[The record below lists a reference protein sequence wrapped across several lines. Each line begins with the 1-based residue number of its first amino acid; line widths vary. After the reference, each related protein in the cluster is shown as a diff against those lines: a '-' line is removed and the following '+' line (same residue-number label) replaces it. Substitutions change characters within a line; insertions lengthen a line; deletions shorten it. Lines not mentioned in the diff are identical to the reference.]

1 MVRYMAQRI
10 LYGLVT
16 IWIVATLTF
25 VMMHALPGDPFT
37 SEKALPEAVMQN
49 LRERYHLNDPLWKQ
63 YVDYMKNVATW
74 DLGPSFRQSTRTV
87 NEIINQGFPV
97 SAQLGLMALAVATVT
112 GTVAGTIAALN
123 RNKWPDHL
131 VTVLST
137 LGISQPSFIVATL
150 LQYFIA
156 LKLQLL
162 PVGLWAEQ
170 WQEPGDGWKFAV
182 LPVLALSFFPFS
194 YFARL
199 VRSSMLEVL
208 GQDYMRTA
216 RAKGLPRMVRI
227 VKHGLRN
234 ALLPLITVLGP
245 TAAGILTG
253 SMVIERI
260 FAIPG
265 MGGDFVTSIFN
276 RDYTVI
282 MGFTI
287 FYAVLIVFFNLL
299 VDLAYTLVDPRIKLA
314 D

>member
-1 MVRYMAQRI
+1 MVRYMAQRV

-37 SEKALPEAVMQN
+37 SEKALPPAVLLNMKAKF
-49 LRERYHLNDPLWKQ
+49 HLDEPMWKQ
-63 YVDYMKNVATW
+63 YVIHMKNVATW
-74 DLGPSFRQSTRTV
+74 DLGPSFRQSTRSV
-87 NEIINQGFPV
+87 NEIINSGFPV
-97 SAQLGLMALAVATVT
+97 SAQIGLMALGVALVLGVGA
-112 GTVAGTIAALN
+112 GTVAAVY
-123 RNKWPDHL
+123 RNGWPDHL

-137 LGISQPSFIVATL
+137 LGISQPSFVIATL
-150 LQYFIA
+150 LQYFLA
-156 LKLQLL
+156 MKLKLF
-162 PVGLWAEQ
+162 PVALW
-170 WQEPGDGWKFAV
+170 GDGLQYAV
-182 LPVLALSFFPFS
+182 LPVIALSFFPFS

-208 GQDYMRTA
+208 SQDYMRTA
-216 RAKGLPRMVRI
+216 RAKGLRKPVI
-227 VKHGLRN
+227 VLKHGLRN
-234 ALLPLITVLGP
+234 ALLSVITVLGP
-245 TAAGILTG
+245 QAAAILTG
-253 SMVIERI
+253 SLVVERI
-260 FAIPG
+260 FALPG

-287 FYAVLIVFFNLL
+287 FYGVLIVAFTLL